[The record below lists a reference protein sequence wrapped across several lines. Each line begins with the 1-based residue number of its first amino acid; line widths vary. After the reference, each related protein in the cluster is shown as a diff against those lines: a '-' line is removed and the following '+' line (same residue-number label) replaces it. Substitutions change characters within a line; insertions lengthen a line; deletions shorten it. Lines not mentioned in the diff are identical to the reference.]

1 MKALPIVAGCLTAA
15 ALATTV
21 IMTAPTPHTPAE
33 TPTTTTENTPTHA
46 NEKTTLPQ
54 KPAFTSAP
62 SLGTVEEYLSR
73 SVEENA
79 QLISQLS
86 KEQREALNKEID
98 QQNAKNT
105 Q

>member
-1 MKALPIVAGCLTAA
+1 
-15 ALATTV
+15 
-21 IMTAPTPHTPAE
+21 
-33 TPTTTTENTPTHA
+33 
-46 NEKTTLPQ
+46 
-54 KPAFTSAP
+54 TSAP

-98 QQNAKNT
+98 QQNAKNAK
-105 Q
+105 

>member
-1 MKALPIVAGCLTAA
+1 
-15 ALATTV
+15 
-21 IMTAPTPHTPAE
+21 
-33 TPTTTTENTPTHA
+33 
-46 NEKTTLPQ
+46 
-54 KPAFTSAP
+54 

-98 QQNAKNT
+98 QQNAKNAK
-105 Q
+105 